1 MLMTLIRQSDDGFEM
16 AFKALLG
23 TKQENN
29 PEVDRIV
36 ADIIHMVRTNGD
48 KALCDYSLKFDD
60 LALSA
65 DQLRISDD
73 EIEAYAADTPQALK
87 DAIELA
93 ASRIRDFHE
102 RQKPSDFHYQDA
114 TGAQLGMRW
123 TAMAQAGLYVP
134 GGTASYPSSVLMN
147 AIPAKVAGVK
157 RLAMVV
163 PIPRGEIN
171 PLVFYAAK
179 IAGVDEIYR
188 VGGAH
193 AVAALAYGTES
204 LAPVDIITGPGNA
217 YVAAA
222 KRQVFGVV
230 GIDMI
235 AGPSE
240 VMIVADKDANPD
252 WVAADLIAQAEHD
265 TDAQCVLMCDD
276 HAFAAQV
283 DAALLSQLKTLPR
296 AETARESLRKNG
308 FIVLVDDVMQ
318 SGPLIDF
325 YAPEHLQL
333 IVADGDSLL
342 QRFSNAGAIFMGA
355 FTPTAMGDYISGPN
369 HVLPT
374 GQSARFASGLSVFDF
389 MKRSTLCTLDNDSFS
404 AIAPS
409 AIRIAQAEG
418 LDGHAKS
425 ISIRTNMRS

>member
-1 MLMTLIRQSDDGFEM
+1 MLMTLLHQSDDGFDN

-36 ADIIHMVRTNGD
+36 ADIIRTVRADGD
-48 KALCDYSLKFDD
+48 KALCEYSLKFDQF
-60 LALSA
+60 AIEA
-65 DQLRISDD
+65 NQLRIADD
-73 EIEAYAADTPQALK
+73 EIEAFAAETPQELK

-102 RQKPSDFHYQDA
+102 RQKPSDFQYHDH
-114 TGAQLGMRW
+114 TGARLGMRW

-163 PIPRGEIN
+163 PTPRGEIN

-193 AVAALAYGTES
+193 AIAALAYGTQTI
-204 LAPVDIITGPGNA
+204 APVDIITGPGNA

-240 VMIVADKDANPD
+240 VMIVADKNSNAD
-252 WVAADLIAQAEHD
+252 WIAADLIAQAEHD
-265 TDAQCVLMCDD
+265 TDAQCILVCDN
-276 HAFAAQV
+276 HAFAEQV

-296 AETARESLRKNG
+296 AETAIESLRKNG
-308 FIVLVDDVMQ
+308 FIILISDVMQ
-318 SGPLIDF
+318 AGPLIDF

-333 IVADGDSLL
+333 IMADGDQLL
-342 QRFSNAGAIFMGA
+342 QSFSNAGAIFMGA

-389 MKRSTLCTLDNDSFS
+389 MKRSTICRLDNESFS

-409 AIRIAQAEG
+409 AIRIAKAEG

-425 ISIRTNMRS
+425 ISIRTNLHS

>member
-1 MLMTLIRQSDDGFEM
+1 MLMTLLHQSDDGFDN

-29 PEVDRIV
+29 PEVDRTV
-36 ADIIHMVRTNGD
+36 ADIIRTVRADGD
-48 KALCDYSLKFDD
+48 KALCEYSLKFDQ
-60 LALSA
+60 LAIQA
-65 DQLRISDD
+65 NQLRIADD
-73 EIEAYAADTPQALK
+73 EIAAFAAETPQELK

-102 RQKPSDFHYQDA
+102 RQKPSDFQYHDH
-114 TGAQLGMRW
+114 TGARLGMRW

-163 PIPRGEIN
+163 PTPRGEIN

-193 AVAALAYGTES
+193 AIAALAYGTQTI
-204 LAPVDIITGPGNA
+204 APVDIITGPGNA

-240 VMIVADKDANPD
+240 VMIVADKNSNAA
-252 WVAADLIAQAEHD
+252 WIAADLIAQAEHD
-265 TDAQCVLMCDD
+265 TDAQCILICDN
-276 HAFAAQV
+276 HAFAEQV

-296 AETARESLRKNG
+296 AETAIESLRKNG
-308 FIVLVDDVMQ
+308 FIILVDDVMQ
-318 SGPLIDF
+318 AGPLIDF

-333 IVADGDSLL
+333 IMADGEQLL
-342 QRFSNAGAIFMGA
+342 QSFSNAGAIFMGA

-389 MKRSTLCTLDNDSFS
+389 MKRSTICGLDNESFS

-409 AIRIAQAEG
+409 AIRIAKAEG

-425 ISIRTNMRS
+425 ISIRTNLHS